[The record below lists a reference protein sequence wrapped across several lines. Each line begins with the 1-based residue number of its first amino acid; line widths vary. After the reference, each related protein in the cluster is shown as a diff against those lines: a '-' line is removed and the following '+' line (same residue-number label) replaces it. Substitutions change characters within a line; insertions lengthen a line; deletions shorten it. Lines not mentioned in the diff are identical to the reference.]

1 MAGALIEVTIDDGG
15 VVETLNLI
23 AQRVKNLKP
32 AMQLIGERV
41 TASVKENFR
50 AGGRPEMWIPSQR
63 AKQTGTQTLIDTK
76 RLMNSIHP
84 TAYNNRVEIG
94 TDVKYSAIHQ
104 FGGYAGRGH
113 KSYIPPR
120 PYLMIQDGDWAV
132 INETLLDYLARL
144 K

>member
-1 MAGALIEVTIDDGG
+1 MAGALIQVTIDDGG
-15 VVETLNLI
+15 VKETLNLI

-32 AMQLIGERV
+32 AMKIIGKLV

-50 AGGRPEMWIPSQR
+50 AGGRPEAWRPSSALR
-63 AKQTGTQTLIDTK
+63 TLVGVPQA
-76 RLMNSIHP
+76 RLMPSIHY
-84 TAYNNRVEIG
+84 TAYNDSVEIG
-94 TDVKYSAIHQ
+94 TNVVYAAIHQ

-120 PYLMIQDGDWAV
+120 PYFMIQDDDWAV
-132 INETLLDYLARL
+132 TNETLLDYIARL